1 MKKRKAR
8 KIIVPIGEN
17 KICILQFINTK
28 EAYMLIDELLN
39 FCDMQYKQN
48 CFNKKHGHCDTNCS
62 HPLQCPLS
70 CETCL
75 EQVHFPSKFSNG
87 RMEYNCSNLLNYYV
101 CKYSFKYASEIEY
114 AFNTIDQMTFH
125 QQYNILS
132 LGCGASPDLIALE
145 QYLLKNNIYKNINYW
160 GIDLNKRWQAIQNK
174 IFEYSCNHNCVTHYI
189 YDDVTTHFLNKTYK
203 NFNILVIQYLIS
215 YFYNNNDIN
224 EITKFYNALI
234 NNVVQYMLPNSVI
247 IINDV
252 NSNRRGRDYF
262 MLLSNMLTSSGIKNI
277 AQKRYFNY
285 GIKNDYMCYG
295 TVYPTINILYDN
307 IKENIQSYN
316 PWEVCSSA
324 QLIIELR

>member
-1 MKKRKAR
+1 
-8 KIIVPIGEN
+8 
-17 KICILQFINTK
+17 
-28 EAYMLIDELLN
+28 MLIDELLN
-39 FCDMQYKQN
+39 FCDVQYKQN
-48 CFNKKHGHCDTNCS
+48 CSNEKHGHCGTNCS

-87 RMEYNCSNLLNYYV
+87 RIEYTCSNLLNYYV

-114 AFNTIDQMTFH
+114 AFNTINQMPFYP
-125 QQYNILS
+125 QYNILS
-132 LGCGASPDLIALE
+132 LGCGASPDLMALE
-145 QYLLKNNIYKNINYW
+145 QYLIKNNIYKSIHYW
-160 GIDLNKRWQAIQNK
+160 GIDLNYRWQTIQNK
-174 IFEYSCNHNCVTHYI
+174 IYEYSCNHNYI
-189 YDDVTTHFLNKTYK
+189 TRYICDDVTTLFLHTNYK

-224 EITKFYNALI
+224 EITEFYKALI
-234 NNVVQYMLPNSVI
+234 SNVIRYMLPHSVI

-262 MLLSNMLTSSGIKNI
+262 MLLSNMLTSSGINNI
-277 AQKRYFNY
+277 AHKRYFNY
-285 GIKNDYMCYG
+285 GIKNEYMCYG

-307 IKENIQSYN
+307 ISENIQFYN